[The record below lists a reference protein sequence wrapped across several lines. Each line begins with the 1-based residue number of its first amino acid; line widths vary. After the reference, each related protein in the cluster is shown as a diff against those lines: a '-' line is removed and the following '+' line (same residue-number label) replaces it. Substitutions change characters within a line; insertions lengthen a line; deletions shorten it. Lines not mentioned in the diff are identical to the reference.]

1 MDDNGKEK
9 VLWKTLTKILRES
22 GNEASIVLPYISEA
36 R

>member
-9 VLWKTLTKILRES
+9 VLWKTLTKILGKR
-22 GNEASIVLPYISEA
+22 NEAAIVLPYISEA